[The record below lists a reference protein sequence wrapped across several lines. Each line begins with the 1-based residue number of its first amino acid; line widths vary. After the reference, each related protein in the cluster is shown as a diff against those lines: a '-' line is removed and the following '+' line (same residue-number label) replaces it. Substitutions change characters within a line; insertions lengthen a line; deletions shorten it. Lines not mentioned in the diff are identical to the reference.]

1 MVADDPVDPVSFRSH
16 SAGTMGNTY
25 IFIVHCEGM
34 ADADRETLRRQF
46 IKAASVAGIAG
57 MAGCTG
63 GGGSGSSGND
73 STGGGGD
80 GNGSSGNNG
89 NESTGSGNAAEIKH
103 VAPGYDG
110 LFSDDLAPRF
120 NEAVSDVQVSIQST
134 TAESSSTRDYFVNQ
148 FVSQSSDFDD
158 GMMDV
163 IWPAEFAMNEWIEPV
178 NDPEGYTDAML
189 ETPVEAATIDGTLV
203 GMPLFTDA
211 NGFYYRTDKLE
222 EYGHD
227 PPKTYTEVIEIAKDV
242 LEKDDE
248 IENGYI
254 WQGGPNEGLTIMWLN
269 WLWGMGGG
277 VKRDGKLVVNSQKG
291 VEALTHARELI
302 AEHGVTPESVP
313 SSSTDENRQTFQQ
326 GNTLF
331 MRNWPYAVA
340 AMSGEDSAV
349 DGKFDVTR
357 MPKQEGNSDA
367 NNSCLGG
374 WNVFINS
381 YSENVEAAQTF
392 AQFFASKEI
401 QRRLAVEHSRLPV
414 REDVYNEEVF
424 NEAPLVETFSEIA
437 NETSARPSTPKYTTF
452 SSIVFTEA
460 NKALIGDVSP
470 QKALDN
476 AQSQIDSDVNDA

>member
-1 MVADDPVDPVSFRSH
+1 M
-16 SAGTMGNTY
+16 
-25 IFIVHCEGM
+25 
-34 ADADRETLRRQF
+34 DRENQAARRRQF
-46 IKAASVAGIAG
+46 VKALAGAGIVG
-57 MAGCTG
+57 LAGCTG
-63 GGGSGSSGND
+63 GGGDGGDGS
-73 STGGGGD
+73 GGGGG
-80 GNGSSGNNG
+80 GNGSGGNGSGGGYSGGGGGGQASIRFVHISSFGGDAEDIVPMFNEQSENVELSATSTPA
-89 NESTGSGNAAEIKH
+89 EST
-103 VAPGYDG
+103 
-110 LFSDDLAPRF
+110 
-120 NEAVSDVQVSIQST
+120 
-134 TAESSSTRDYFVNQ
+134 STREYFVNQ
-148 FVSQSSDFDD
+148 FVSQSSDFDT

-163 IWPAEFAMNEWIEPV
+163 IWPAEFVGQGWAAQVEDQN
-178 NDPEGYTDAML
+178 NYTEQML
-189 ETPVEAATIDGTLV
+189 ETPVDAATVDGTLHA
-203 GMPLFTDA
+203 MPMFTDA
-211 NGFYYRTDKLE
+211 NAFYYRSDKLE
-222 EYGHD
+222 EYGFE
-227 PPKTYTEVIEIAKDV
+227 PPTTYMEVVNQAQQIMEQ
-242 LEKDDE
+242 DDQ
-248 IENGYI
+248 IQNGYI
-254 WQGGPNEGLTIMWLN
+254 WQGSADEGLTIMWLN

-470 QKALDN
+470 QKALDD